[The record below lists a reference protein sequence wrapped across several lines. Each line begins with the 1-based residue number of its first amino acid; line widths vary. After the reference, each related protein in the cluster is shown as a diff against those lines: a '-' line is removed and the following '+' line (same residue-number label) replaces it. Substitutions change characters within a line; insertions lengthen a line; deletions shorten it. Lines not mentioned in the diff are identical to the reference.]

1 MRKRPPLNDS
11 RPGSD
16 EIDSRITRR
25 EALTLLGGAAV
36 AGALA
41 ACSREPTP
49 ESAPPIAET
58 PSPPALP
65 NDLHYRSLT
74 EVAHLLKARE
84 ISPVDLTQYMLERIA
99 ALDGRLK
106 SYATITA
113 DRALAAAHRA
123 EQEIQSGQYR
133 GPLHGIPIAV
143 KDLCYTAGTRT
154 MGGMVAYRDFVPDID
169 ATVVSRLEAA
179 GAVLL
184 GKLNLTEGAMAGYHP
199 DFDIPMNPWGENLWS
214 GASSSG
220 SGVATAAG
228 LCFAALGSD
237 TGGSIRFPAMAN
249 GIVGLK
255 PTYGRVSRFGVLPL
269 AESMDH
275 IGPMT
280 RRVAD
285 AAAMLQAM
293 AGQDENDPTTLSESL
308 PDLLTGLDT
317 GIEGL
322 RIGFDPAFSD
332 TGTDVGLVV
341 AIEQALEALQDLG
354 AELVEV
360 RMPAETAHIGDTW
373 FAICAHEAYR
383 AHAAKLDSDA
393 DAFGPFFR
401 DFLAIGASV
410 TDEQYAGA
418 SQLRAA
424 FNQPFNTLL
433 ESVDAMVC
441 PSGGMTIPIEQAM
454 LYGDREAIEPLFA
467 AVQMQFTVPADFAGT
482 PTLTVPCGV
491 SDDGRP
497 YALQFMGRRLSEP
510 TLCRFG
516 HAYEGATGWH
526 DRHPP
531 V

>member
-1 MRKRPPLNDS
+1 MMSSKQPDS
-11 RPGSD
+11 PSMQPA
-16 EIDSRITRR
+16 EADSTMTRR

-36 AGALA
+36 AGTLA
-41 ACSREPTP
+41 ACSREPAA
-49 ESAPPIAET
+49 ELPPPAAET
-58 PSPPALP
+58 LPGPALP
-65 NDLHYRSLT
+65 DDLHFRSLG
-74 EVAHLLKARE
+74 EVARLLEARE
-84 ISPVDLTQYMLERIA
+84 VSPVELTQHMLERISA
-99 ALDGRLK
+99 FDGRLK
-106 SYATITA
+106 SYATVTT
-113 DRALAAAHRA
+113 DRALAAARRA
-123 EQEIQSGQYR
+123 EREMASGQYR
-133 GPLHGIPIAV
+133 GPLHGMPIAV

-154 MGGMVAYRDFVPDID
+154 MGGMVAYRDFVPDFD
-169 ATVVSRLEAA
+169 ATVISRLEGA

-199 DFDIPMNPWGENLWS
+199 DFDIPVNPWGESLWS

-228 LCFAALGSD
+228 LCFASLGSD
-237 TGGSIRFPAMAN
+237 TGGSIRFPSMAN

-255 PTYGRVSRFGVLPL
+255 PTYGRVSRYGVLPL

-275 IGPMT
+275 VGPMT

-293 AGQDENDPTTLSESL
+293 SGYDENDPTSLQESL
-308 PDLLTGLDT
+308 PDLLAVLDS
-317 GIEGL
+317 GIGGL
-322 RIGFDPAFSD
+322 RVGYDPAFAG
-332 TGTDVGLVV
+332 TGTDAGLVV
-341 AIEQALEALQDLG
+341 AIEQALDALQGLG
-354 AELVEV
+354 ADIVEV
-360 RMPAETAHIGDTW
+360 RMPAETALIGDAW
-373 FAICAHEAYR
+373 FALCAREAHQ
-383 AHAAKLDSDA
+383 AHAAKFAANA

-401 DFLAIGASV
+401 DFLAVGESI

-424 FNQPFNTLL
+424 FSQQFNAIL

-441 PSGGMTIPIEQAM
+441 PSGGMTFPIEQAT

-467 AVQMQFTVPADFAGT
+467 AVQMQFTIPADFAGT

-491 SDDGRP
+491 AGDGRP
-497 YALQFMGRRLSEP
+497 YALQFMGKRLSEP

-516 HAYEGATGWH
+516 HAYEGATRWH
-526 DRHPP
+526 QRHPA